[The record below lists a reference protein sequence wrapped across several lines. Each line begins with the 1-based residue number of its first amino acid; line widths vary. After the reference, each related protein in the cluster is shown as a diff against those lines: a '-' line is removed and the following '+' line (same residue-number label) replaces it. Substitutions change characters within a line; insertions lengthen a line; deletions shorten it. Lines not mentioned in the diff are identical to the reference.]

1 MEKSK
6 AKTQRLATIVIIAF
20 NIVGI
25 GLVLYDLAY
34 NISYEIQSQSEME
47 AVVQEVAPTPV
58 PTLTEAERQEIF
70 NAPVGEEGTE

>member
-6 AKTQRLATIVIIAF
+6 AKTQRLAAIVIIAF

-34 NISYEIQSQSEME
+34 NISYEIQSQGDLE
-47 AVVQEVAPTPV
+47 AAVQEVTPTPV
-58 PTLTEAERQEIF
+58 PTLTEEERREIF
-70 NAPVGEEGTE
+70 EAPVGEEGGE